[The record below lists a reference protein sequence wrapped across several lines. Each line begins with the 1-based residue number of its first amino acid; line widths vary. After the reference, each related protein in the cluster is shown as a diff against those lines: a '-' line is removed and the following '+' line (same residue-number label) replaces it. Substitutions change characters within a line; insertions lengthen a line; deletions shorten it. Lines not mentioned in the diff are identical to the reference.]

1 MPAPSSCGADA
12 VAQTFP
18 LIVRRELRLA
28 LRRKGDVLNV
38 LVFFVVVASLFPLG
52 VGPEPN
58 QLRAMAAGVVWIA
71 ALLAA
76 VLSLPRL
83 FAADYADGTLEQMLV
98 SPRPLVI
105 IVLAKAA
112 AHWLLT
118 GLPLALAAPLIGLQ
132 YDLPAGA
139 LGVLLGSLLIG
150 TPVLSLLGAAGAA
163 LTLGVRGGGALLGL
177 LVLPLFV
184 PVLVFGAGAVTAS
197 LIGINPSAHLSLLGA
212 FLAVSSLVGPWAACA
227 ALRVAL
233 D

>member
-1 MPAPSSCGADA
+1 MPQA
-12 VAQTFP
+12 FP
-18 LIVRRELRLA
+18 LVVRRELRLA

-98 SPRPLVI
+98 SPQPL
-105 IVLAKAA
+105 IVVVLGKAA

-139 LGVLLGSLLIG
+139 LGVLLASLLIG

-184 PVLVFGAGAVTAS
+184 PVLVFGAGAVTAT
-197 LIGINPSAHLSLLGA
+197 LIGINPSAQLSLLGA
-212 FLAVSSLVGPWAACA
+212 FLAVSSLIGPWAACA

>member
-1 MPAPSSCGADA
+1 MP
-12 VAQTFP
+12 TFP

-28 LRRKGDVLNV
+28 LRRKGDALNV

-52 VGPEPN
+52 VGPEAN
-58 QLRAMAAGVVWIA
+58 QLRAMGAGVVWIG

-98 SPRPLVI
+98 SPQPLLLL
-105 IVLAKAA
+105 VLGKTA

-118 GLPLALAAPLIGLQ
+118 GLPLALVAPLIGLQ
-132 YDLPAGA
+132 YGLPGDA
-139 LGVLLGSLLIG
+139 LVILLASLLIG

-184 PVLVFGAGAVTAS
+184 PVLVFGAGAVTAT
-197 LIGINPSAHLSLLGA
+197 LTGINPSAHLSLLGA

>member
-1 MPAPSSCGADA
+1 MVG
-12 VAQTFP
+12 
-18 LIVRRELRLA
+18 RELRLA
-28 LRRKGDVLNV
+28 LRRKGDALNV
-38 LVFFVVVASLFPLG
+38 LVFFAVVASLFPLG

-58 QLRAMAAGVVWIA
+58 LLRAMGAGVAWIG

-83 FAADYADGTLEQMLV
+83 FSADLADGTLEQMLV
-98 SPRPLVI
+98 SPQPLAL
-105 IVLAKAA
+105 IVLGKAA

-118 GLPLALAAPLIGLQ
+118 GLPLALVAPLIGLQ
-132 YDLPAGA
+132 YGLPMDA
-139 LGVLLGSLLIG
+139 LAMLLASLLIG
-150 TPVLSLLGAAGAA
+150 TPVLSFLGAAGAA

-184 PVLVFGAGAVTAS
+184 PVLVFGAGAVTATLS
-197 LIGINPSAHLSLLGA
+197 GVTPSAHLSLLGA

>member
-1 MPAPSSCGADA
+1 MSQAFTSI
-12 VAQTFP
+12 
-18 LIVRRELRLA
+18 LRRELQIA

-38 LVFFVVVASLFPLG
+38 LVFFIVVASLFPLG

-76 VLSLPRL
+76 LLSLPRL
-83 FAADYADGTLEQMLV
+83 FAADYADGTLEQMLI
-98 SPRPLVI
+98 SPQPLAVV
-105 IVLAKAA
+105 VLAKIA
-112 AHWLLT
+112 AHWLIT
-118 GLPLALAAPLIGLQ
+118 GLPLALVAPLIGLQ
-132 YDLPAGA
+132 YDLPADA
-139 LGVLLGSLLIG
+139 LVILLASLLIG

-184 PVLVFGAGAVTAS
+184 PVLVFGVGAVTAT
-197 LIGINPSAHLSLLGA
+197 LIGVNPSAHLSLLGA

>member
-1 MPAPSSCGADA
+1 MSKAFLP
-12 VAQTFP
+12 V
-18 LIVRRELRLA
+18 LRRELLLA

-58 QLRAMAAGVVWIA
+58 QLRAMAAGVAWIG

-98 SPRPLVI
+98 SPAPLALV
-105 IVLAKAA
+105 VLAKTA

-118 GLPLALAAPLIGLQ
+118 GLPLALVAPLIGLQ
-132 YDLPAGA
+132 YALPADA
-139 LGVLLGSLLIG
+139 LCVLLAALLIG

-163 LTLGVRGGGALLGL
+163 LTLGVRGGGALLAL

-184 PVLVFGAGAVTAS
+184 PVLIFGAGAVTAT
-197 LIGINPSAHLSLLGA
+197 LTGINPSAHLSLLGA
-212 FLAVSSLVGPWAACA
+212 FLAVSSLIGPWAACA

>member
-1 MPAPSSCGADA
+1 MRRAFTS
-12 VAQTFP
+12 V
-18 LIVRRELRLA
+18 LRRELQVA

-58 QLRAMAAGVVWIA
+58 QLRAMAAGVAWIA

-98 SPRPLVI
+98 SPQPLAVV
-105 IVLAKAA
+105 VLAKAA

-132 YDLPAGA
+132 YDLRAGA
-139 LGVLLGSLLIG
+139 LGVLLASLLIG

-197 LIGINPSAHLSLLGA
+197 LTGINPSAHLSLLGA

>member
-1 MPAPSSCGADA
+1 MNRAFLD
-12 VAQTFP
+12 VLQRDLRIAQ
-18 LIVRRELRLA
+18 
-28 LRRKGDVLNV
+28 RRKGDVLNV

-76 VLSLPRL
+76 LLSLPRL
-83 FAADYADGTLEQMLV
+83 FAADHVDGTLEQMLV
-98 SPRPLVI
+98 APQPLAL
-105 IVLAKAA
+105 IVLAKIA
-112 AHWLLT
+112 AHWLTT
-118 GLPLALAAPLIGLQ
+118 GLPLAIAAPLIGLQ
-132 YDLPAGA
+132 YDLPADA
-139 LGVLLGSLLIG
+139 LAILLASLLIG

-177 LVLPLFV
+177 LVLPLLV
-184 PVLVFGAGAVTAS
+184 PVMVFGAGAVTSS

-212 FLAVSSLVGPWAACA
+212 FLAVSSIVGPWAACA

>member
-1 MPAPSSCGADA
+1 MPQS
-12 VAQTFP
+12 FR

-28 LRRKGDVLNV
+28 LRRKGDALNV

-58 QLRAMAAGVVWIA
+58 QLRAMAAGVTWIA

-98 SPRPLVI
+98 SPEPLAV
-105 IVLAKAA
+105 IVLAKTA

-118 GLPLALAAPLIGLQ
+118 GLPLALAAPLIGMQ
-132 YDLPAGA
+132 YDLPSDA
-139 LGVLLGSLLIG
+139 LVVLLASLLIG

-184 PVLVFGAGAVTAS
+184 PVLVFGAGAVTSA

-212 FLAVSSLVGPWAACA
+212 FLAVSSLIGPWAACA

>member
-1 MPAPSSCGADA
+1 MR
-12 VAQTFP
+12 TFM
-18 LIVRRELRLA
+18 LVVRRELLLA

-58 QLRAMAAGVVWIA
+58 QLRAMAAGVAWIA

-83 FAADYADGTLEQMLV
+83 FAADHADGTLEQMLV
-98 SPRPLVI
+98 SPAPLAV
-105 IVLAKAA
+105 VVMAKTA

-118 GLPLALAAPLIGLQ
+118 GLPLALVAPLIGLQ
-132 YDLPAGA
+132 YGLPADA
-139 LGVLLGSLLIG
+139 LCVLLLSLLIG
-150 TPVLSLLGAAGAA
+150 TPVLSLIGAAGAA

-184 PVLVFGAGAVTAS
+184 PVLVFGAGAVTAVLS
-197 LIGINPSAHLSLLGA
+197 GLDAAAHLSLLGA
-212 FLAVSSLVGPWAACA
+212 FLAVSSLIGPWAACA
-227 ALRVAL
+227 ALRIAL

>member
-1 MPAPSSCGADA
+1 MTDTVGGTFGA
-12 VAQTFP
+12 V
-18 LIVRRELRLA
+18 LRRDLQVA
-28 LRRKGDVLNV
+28 LRRKGDVGNV

-52 VGPEPN
+52 VGPEPD

-76 VLSLPRL
+76 LLSLPRL
-83 FAADYADGTLEQMLV
+83 FAADHADGTLEQMLLA
-98 SPRPLVI
+98 PAPLAVV
-105 IVLAKAA
+105 VLAKVA
-112 AHWLLT
+112 AHWLST

-132 YDLPAGA
+132 YDLPGDA
-139 LGVLLGSLLIG
+139 LGLLLVSLLIG
-150 TPVLSLLGAAGAA
+150 TPVLRLLGAAGAA

-197 LIGINPSAHLSLLGA
+197 LAGLDAAAHLSLLGA

-227 ALRVAL
+227 ALRAAL

>member
-1 MPAPSSCGADA
+1 VLRAFS
-12 VAQTFP
+12 F
-18 LIVRRELRLA
+18 IVRRELRLA
-28 LRRKGDVLNV
+28 LRRKGDALNV

-58 QLRAMAAGVVWIA
+58 QLRAMAAGVAWIA

-83 FAADYADGTLEQMLV
+83 FAADHADGTLEQMLV
-98 SPRPLVI
+98 SPQPLAVV
-105 IVLAKAA
+105 VLAKTA

-132 YDLPAGA
+132 YDLPANA
-139 LGVLLGSLLIG
+139 LGVLLASLLIG

-184 PVLVFGAGAVTAS
+184 PVLVFGAGAVTS
-197 LIGINPSAHLSLLGA
+197 VLIGINPSAHLSLLGA
-212 FLAVSSLVGPWAACA
+212 FLAVSSLIGPWAACA

>member
-1 MPAPSSCGADA
+1 MTGFLA
-12 VAQTFP
+12 V
-18 LIVRRELRLA
+18 LRREWQVA

-76 VLSLPRL
+76 LLSLPRL
-83 FAADYADGTLEQMLV
+83 FAADHVDGTLEQMLV
-98 SPRPLVI
+98 APQPLAI
-105 IVLAKAA
+105 IVLAKIA
-112 AHWLLT
+112 AHWLTT
-118 GLPLALAAPLIGLQ
+118 GLPLAVAAPLIGLQ
-132 YDLPAGA
+132 YDLPAD
-139 LGVLLGSLLIG
+139 VLAILLASLLIG

-212 FLAVSSLVGPWAACA
+212 FLAVSSIVGPWAACA

>member
-1 MPAPSSCGADA
+1 MVQAFA
-12 VAQTFP
+12 F
-18 LIVRRELRLA
+18 IVRRELRLA

-58 QLRAMAAGVVWIA
+58 QLRAMAAGVAWIA

-76 VLSLPRL
+76 LLSLPRL

-98 SPRPLVI
+98 SPQPLAV
-105 IVLAKAA
+105 IVLAKTA

-132 YDLPAGA
+132 YDLPANA
-139 LGVLLGSLLIG
+139 LCVLLASLLIG

-184 PVLVFGAGAVTAS
+184 PVLVFGAGAVTSA
-197 LIGINPSAHLSLLGA
+197 LIGINPASHLSLLGA
-212 FLAVSSLVGPWAACA
+212 FLAVSSVVGPWAACA

>member
-1 MPAPSSCGADA
+1 MKGFL
-12 VAQTFP
+12 V
-18 LIVRRELRLA
+18 V
-28 LRRKGDVLNV
+28 LRRDLKIVLRHKGDALNV

-58 QLRAMAAGVVWIA
+58 QLRAMAAGVAWIA

-76 VLSLPRL
+76 LLSLPRL

-98 SPRPLVI
+98 APQPLALVVLGK
-105 IVLAKAA
+105 IV
-112 AHWLLT
+112 AHWLVT
-118 GLPLALAAPLIGLQ
+118 GLPLALVAPLIGLQ
-132 YDLPAGA
+132 YALPTDA
-139 LGVLLGSLLIG
+139 LCVLLLSLLIG

-177 LVLPLFV
+177 LVLPLCV
-184 PVLVFGAGAVTAS
+184 PVLVFGAGAVGAQLS
-197 LIGINPSAHLSLLGA
+197 GLDASAHLSLLGA

>member
-1 MPAPSSCGADA
+1 MQAFAL
-12 VAQTFP
+12 V
-18 LIVRRELRLA
+18 LRRELQIA

-38 LVFFVVVASLFPLG
+38 LVFFIVVASLFPLG
-52 VGPEPN
+52 IGPEPN

-76 VLSLPRL
+76 LLSLPRL
-83 FAADYADGTLEQMLV
+83 FAADLADGTLEQMLV
-98 SPRPLVI
+98 SPQPLAL
-105 IVLAKAA
+105 IVLAKIA
-112 AHWLLT
+112 AHWLST

-132 YDLPAGA
+132 YDLPAAA
-139 LGVLLGSLLIG
+139 LGVLLASLLIG

-177 LVLPLFV
+177 LVLPLCV

-197 LIGINPSAHLSLLGA
+197 LTGINPGAHLSLLGA
-212 FLAVSSLVGPWAACA
+212 FLAVSSIVGPWAACA

>member
-1 MPAPSSCGADA
+1 VSA
-12 VAQTFP
+12 VFYP
-18 LIVRRELRLA
+18 VLRRELLLA

-58 QLRAMAAGVVWIA
+58 QLRAMAAGVAWIG

-83 FAADYADGTLEQMLV
+83 FAADHADGTLEQMLV
-98 SPRPLVI
+98 SPAPLAVV
-105 IVLAKAA
+105 VLAKIL

-118 GLPLALAAPLIGLQ
+118 GLPLALVAPLIGLQ
-132 YDLPAGA
+132 YDLPANA
-139 LGVLLGSLLIG
+139 LCVLLISLLIG
-150 TPVLSLLGAAGAA
+150 TPVLSLIGAAGAA
-163 LTLGVRGGGALLGL
+163 LTLGVRGGGALLAL
-177 LVLPLFV
+177 LVLPLYV
-184 PVLVFGAGAVTAS
+184 PVLVFGAGAVAAALSGLDAT
-197 LIGINPSAHLSLLGA
+197 AHLSLLGA

>member
-1 MPAPSSCGADA
+1 VSPAFSA
-12 VAQTFP
+12 V
-18 LIVRRELRLA
+18 LGRDLRIA
-28 LRRKGDVLNV
+28 LRRKGEALNV

-52 VGPEPN
+52 VGPEPE

-76 VLSLPRL
+76 LLSLPRL
-83 FAADYADGTLEQMLV
+83 FAADLADGTLEQMLA
-98 SPRPLVI
+98 SPRPLVLV
-105 IVLAKAA
+105 VLAKIA
-112 AHWLLT
+112 AHWLTT

-132 YDLPAGA
+132 YDLPVESLVVMLA
-139 LGVLLGSLLIG
+139 SLLIG
-150 TPVLSLLGAAGAA
+150 TPALSLLGAAGAA

-184 PVLVFGAGAVTAS
+184 PVLVFGAGAVSAALT
-197 LIGINPSAHLSLLGA
+197 GVNPSAHLSLLGA
-212 FLAVSSLVGPWAACA
+212 FLAVSSLLGPWAACA

>member
-1 MPAPSSCGADA
+1 MTGFLA
-12 VAQTFP
+12 V
-18 LIVRRELRLA
+18 LRREWQVA

-76 VLSLPRL
+76 LLSLPRL
-83 FAADYADGTLEQMLV
+83 FAADHVDGTLEQMLV
-98 SPRPLVI
+98 APQPLAM
-105 IVLAKAA
+105 IVLAKIA
-112 AHWLLT
+112 AHWLTT
-118 GLPLALAAPLIGLQ
+118 GLPLAIAAPLIGLQ
-132 YDLPAGA
+132 YDLPADA
-139 LGVLLGSLLIG
+139 LAILLASLLIG

-212 FLAVSSLVGPWAACA
+212 FLAVSSIVGPWAACA

>member
-1 MPAPSSCGADA
+1 MTAFLA
-12 VAQTFP
+12 V
-18 LIVRRELRLA
+18 LRREWQVA

-76 VLSLPRL
+76 LLSLPRL
-83 FAADYADGTLEQMLV
+83 FAADHIDGTLEQMLV
-98 SPRPLVI
+98 APQPLAS
-105 IVLAKAA
+105 IVLAKIA
-112 AHWLLT
+112 AHWLTT
-118 GLPLALAAPLIGLQ
+118 GLPLAIAAPLIGLQ
-132 YDLPAGA
+132 YDLPADA
-139 LGVLLGSLLIG
+139 LAILLASLLIG

-184 PVLVFGAGAVTAS
+184 PVLVFGAGAVSAS

-212 FLAVSSLVGPWAACA
+212 FLAVSSIVGPWAACA
-227 ALRVAL
+227 ALRVSL

>member
-1 MPAPSSCGADA
+1 MPSGFFL
-12 VAQTFP
+12 V
-18 LIVRRELRLA
+18 LGRELRIV
-28 LRRKGDVLNV
+28 LRRKGDALNV
-38 LVFFVVVASLFPLG
+38 LVFFVVVASLFPFG

-58 QLRAMAAGVVWIA
+58 QLRAMGAGVVWIA

-83 FAADYADGTLEQMLV
+83 FAADHADGTLEQMLV
-98 SPRPLVI
+98 APRSLLE
-105 IVLAKAA
+105 IVLAKTA

-118 GLPLALAAPLIGLQ
+118 GLPLTLVSPVIGLQ
-132 YDLPAGA
+132 YGIPGDA
-139 LGVLLGSLLIG
+139 LMTLLASLLIG
-150 TPVLSLLGAAGAA
+150 TPVLSLIGAAGAA

-184 PVLVFGAGAVTAS
+184 PVLIFGAGAVTAS
-197 LIGINPSAHLSLLGA
+197 LIGIKPDAYLSLLGA